1 MVLTKINSISIGDNP
16 GKQYNLSYIP
26 KNKKEYFDLL
36 KNYKKLKCNVSRLKI
51 YEFIYIYMLNNN
63 DAYPT
68 LARKIQLK
76 KIDLTHSYGLKIFIE
91 KFKKI
96 RKKNI

>member
-1 MVLTKINSISIGDNP
+1 
-16 GKQYNLSYIP
+16 
-26 KNKKEYFDLL
+26 
-36 KNYKKLKCNVSRLKI
+36 
-51 YEFIYIYMLNNN
+51 MLNNN

-76 KIDLTHSYGLKIFIE
+76 KIDLTHSYELKIFIE

>member
-1 MVLTKINSISIGDNP
+1 
-16 GKQYNLSYIP
+16 
-26 KNKKEYFDLL
+26 
-36 KNYKKLKCNVSRLKI
+36 
-51 YEFIYIYMLNNN
+51 MLNNN
-63 DAYPT
+63 DGYPT